1 MAIPID
7 QILAASFNDVR
18 NEMRKPNNQWAES
31 AFLREL
37 EKGGFVKQV
46 AGGPLA
52 ETTVDYRRNPGA
64 AFLTTDMSEVAT
76 SKTEVL
82 TAAQYDYA
90 ELSVPMVWSRG
101 DEAKNPTENQKV
113 AFVKS
118 LIENTLNSHDDL
130 IEQAL
135 FLTSTEDF
143 LGLQTQVPD
152 DGANSTGGID
162 GDVEAWWRNATGTY
176 LAAGT
181 NFEAKLTV
189 AWNAVEKGSGSPLKP
204 TLLVTDGA
212 SHALF
217 EGTQQSLQRYVDT
230 ADAKAGFKVLG
241 FKTARFIYSQY
252 STTRVYLL
260 NPKAFELRVVK
271 GAFRDMGD
279 KQEFP
284 ATNAYIRK
292 IYPML
297 QTVVSNKSRLAVLTQ
312 N

>member
-1 MAIPID
+1 MALTID
-7 QILAASFNDVR
+7 QITAVSFNDVR
-18 NEMRKPNNQWAES
+18 NDMRKPANQWAES

-37 EKGGFVKQV
+37 EKGGFIKQV

-52 ETTVDYRRNPGA
+52 EATIDYRRNPGA
-64 AFLTTDMSEVAT
+64 AFLASDMSTVST
-76 SKTEVL
+76 SKTDVL
-82 TAAQYDYA
+82 TAAQYEFA
-90 ELSVPMVWSRG
+90 ELTVPMVWSRG
-101 DEAKNPTENQKV
+101 DDAKNPTENQKV
-113 AFVKS
+113 AFVKA

-135 FLTSTEDF
+135 FLTQLEDF
-143 LGLQTQVPD
+143 LGLQTQIPD

-162 GDVEAWWRNATGTY
+162 GDVEAWWRSATGTY
-176 LAAGT
+176 ASAGT

-189 AWNAVEKGSGSPLKP
+189 GWNAVEKGSGSPLKP

-230 ADAKAGFKVLG
+230 QDAKAGFKVLG

-252 STTRVYLL
+252 STTRVYFL
-260 NPKAFELRVVK
+260 NPKAFEMRVVK
-271 GAFRDMGD
+271 GAFRDMEE
-279 KQEFP
+279 KVS
-284 ATNAYIRK
+284 AYGQNSYMRK
-292 IYPML
+292 VYSML

-312 N
+312 V